1 MDENQAG
8 IRLPSHR
15 SMKVVEIEFST
26 KWCANHHDVYGMPFV
41 RVVVVGE
48 HLR

>member
-8 IRLPSHR
+8 IRLSSYRP
-15 SMKVVEIEFST
+15 MKVVEIKFST